1 MEKKSWNV
9 RDQTEAI
16 LKDELKKCY
25 EVIKKDNKLV
35 TMAAS
40 ITDAQYYVEHK
51 FRTISRANTIELELL
66 RRKVYETQG

>member
-16 LKDELKKCY
+16 LKDELEKCY
-25 EVIKKDNKLV
+25 KAIKKDNKLV
-35 TMAAS
+35 TMAVS

-51 FRTISRANTIELELL
+51 FRTMSRANTIELELL
-66 RRKVYETQG
+66 RRKVYETQS

>member
-1 MEKKSWNV
+1 MVNKTWNV

-25 EVIKKDNKLV
+25 ETIKKDNKLV

-40 ITDAQYYVEHK
+40 ITDANYYIEHK
-51 FRTISRANTIELELL
+51 FRTMSRANTIELELL
-66 RRKVYETQG
+66 RRKTYEAQG